1 MTTFYFVRHGQTEWN
16 LERRFQ
22 GAQGDSPLL
31 PGSYEDMKKV
41 AGFLTDKHID
51 RVYASPLP
59 RAKVTAERIQA
70 DLPNE
75 PRLSLHSN
83 IVEVGL
89 GEWEGQAMAD
99 VQKNYPE
106 AYDVYKNHLERFEGQ
121 GFNGEGYT
129 KAVAR
134 FQKMIQEI
142 VANHPDDAVLV
153 VAHGLILTF
162 GMTSL
167 LGIPRDQIRSL
178 GGLSNTST
186 TIIET
191 KNGQDFDLV
200 KWNETSYL
208 NKNQDA
214 GTTI

>member
-41 AGFLTDKHID
+41 AGFLQDKDIS

-59 RAKVTAERIQA
+59 RAKVTAEKIRE
-70 DLPNE
+70 DLPGQ
-75 PRLSLHSN
+75 PRLSLHSR

-99 VQKNYPE
+99 VQKNYPQ
-106 AYDVYKNHLERFEGQ
+106 AYDTYKNHLEEFEGQ

-129 KAVAR
+129 KAIAR
-134 FQKMIQEI
+134 FQAMIQEI
-142 VANHPDDAVLV
+142 VTNHPDDSVLV

-162 GMTSL
+162 GMTSI
-167 LGIPRDQIRSL
+167 LGIAREDIRSL

-186 TIIET
+186 TIIES
-191 KNGQDFDLV
+191 KDGQDFNLV
-200 KWNETSYL
+200 KWNET
-208 NKNQDA
+208 
-214 GTTI
+214 